1 MNFRIVVDSTSDI
14 PDDYIKKYN
23 IKVVPLKVIIGDKTY
38 RDRIDIT
45 DKEIWRL
52 MSEEGAMPKTSA
64 PSVEDFISV
73 YKELEREGAD
83 GIVSIHLSGKLSAT
97 VNVAKMASKEV
108 KIPVI
113 SFDSKSV
120 SLGYG
125 FLAIEIAKLIEKGV
139 ESLEEIKKKLEE
151 FREKLHVFL
160 VVRKLDY
167 LIRGGRLTRV
177 EGIVGKML
185 KISPVIKITK
195 EGTLSP
201 FSFTRGYLNALK
213 KIERYLKTLVNDK
226 VVNFAVMHAMEE
238 SFGKNSFNRLKTS
251 LKTNLSIFGS
261 LSSVLT
267 AHAGPGTIGIGV
279 LEIDQ

>member
-1 MNFRIVVDSTSDI
+1 M
-14 PDDYIKKYN
+14 
-23 IKVVPLKVIIGDKTY
+23 
-38 RDRIDIT
+38 
-45 DKEIWRL
+45 
-52 MSEEGAMPKTSA
+52 EE
-64 PSVEDFISV
+64 
-73 YKELEREGAD
+73 L
-83 GIVSIHLSGKLSAT
+83 
-97 VNVAKMASKEV
+97 
-108 KIPVI
+108 
-113 SFDSKSV
+113 
-120 SLGYG
+120 
-125 FLAIEIAKLIEKGV
+125 
-139 ESLEEIKKKLEE
+139 
-151 FREKLHVFL
+151 REKLHVFL

-167 LIRGGRLTRV
+167 LIRSGRLTRV